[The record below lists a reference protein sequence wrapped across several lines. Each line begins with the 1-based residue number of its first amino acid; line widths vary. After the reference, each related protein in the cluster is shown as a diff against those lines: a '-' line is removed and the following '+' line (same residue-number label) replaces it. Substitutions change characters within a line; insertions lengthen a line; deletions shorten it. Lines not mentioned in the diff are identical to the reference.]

1 MAQDRDDKPQID
13 IDPVVDAAQDL
24 LARPG
29 RHVLAI
35 AGAPGSGKSRL
46 VERLLAR
53 LDDPPGRVAI
63 LPMDGFHYD
72 DAVLHA
78 MGRRPWKGA
87 PDTFDLGGLDATLRR
102 LRDPAEGAVAVPV
115 FDRDL
120 EVSRGSARI
129 IGPEVKLILAEG
141 NYLLLDRP
149 GWRDLRAH
157 FDLTVMIEVP
167 EDELRRRLTRRWQ
180 RHGLGETEIAFKLH
194 ENDLPNGLLVTQ
206 ASCAADLVLRVC
218 PPA

>member
-1 MAQDRDDKPQID
+1 MPDDRPQID
-13 IDPVVDAAQDL
+13 IAPLVAAALAL

-29 RHVLAI
+29 RQVLAI

-46 VERLLAR
+46 VGRLLAA

-72 DAVLHA
+72 DAVLGA
-78 MGRRPWKGA
+78 MGRLPWKGA
-87 PDTFDLGGLDATLRR
+87 PDTFDIGGLAATLAR

-120 EVSRGSARI
+120 EISRGSARI
-129 IGPEVKLILAEG
+129 IAPEARLILLEG

-149 GWRDLRAH
+149 GWADLRRHYA
-157 FDLTVMIEVP
+157 LTAMIAVP
-167 EDELRRRLTRRWQ
+167 EPELRHRLTRRWQ
-180 RHGLGETEIAFKLH
+180 KLGLPEAEITRKVE
-194 ENDLPNGLLVTQ
+194 ENDLPNGRLVAE
-206 ASCAADLVLRVC
+206 ASRPADLVLRVG
-218 PPA
+218 

>member
-1 MAQDRDDKPQID
+1 MTQDGDEKPQID
-13 IDPVVDAAQDL
+13 IEPAVDAAQAL

-87 PDTFDLGGLDATLRR
+87 PDTFDLGGLGATLRR

-120 EVSRGSARI
+120 EISRGSARI
-129 IGPEVKLILAEG
+129 IGPEVRLILVEG

-149 GWRDLRAH
+149 GWRDLRGY

-167 EDELRRRLTRRWQ
+167 EAELTRRLTRRWL
-180 RHGLGETEIAFKLH
+180 RHGLDEAEIAFKLQ
-194 ENDLPNGLLVTQ
+194 ENDLPNGRLVAQ
-206 ASCAADLVLRVC
+206 GSSSADLVLRV
-218 PPA
+218 